1 VKGAIA
7 AGHPRTAEVGAGVLA
22 AGGNAV
28 DACVAAGFASWVAES
43 PLTGAGG
50 GGFMLIHRRRD
61 RSTRVLDFFTAVP
74 ERRSGDAMDAVDIDF
89 SGGDTQ
95 VFRIGAASVAVP
107 GTLAGLEEAHRRFGS
122 LPWAELV
129 ASAAE
134 LARGGVELTRPQA
147 YLHAILDLILNHTE
161 EGRRIY
167 GGVGVGELLVLRD
180 LADTLELIGR
190 RGAKTLY
197 GGELGRAIVSHLGGQ
212 LSRRDLSEY
221 RVINRRPVRAKY
233 AGHEFQSNPP
243 PSSGG
248 VLIAWGLKRLSA
260 APSLAEL
267 AAVMKAQAELRDARF
282 TRALYRGGVTK
293 HLEVVH
299 GTTHISV
306 VDAQGNA
313 AAMTCSTGSGSGV
326 IVPGYGFQLNNML
339 GEFDLARPETPGARL
354 SSMMSPSIVVGKS
367 GPRLVVGSAGSMRLR
382 GAVMQVVVNVVGR
395 GLDVETAIE
404 APRVHYEAPVV
415 HCEGGNDEVAV
426 AELEAAGWEA
436 VRWRRRNLYFG
447 GAAAVERLPS
457 GELHAAGDPR
467 RGGAGVVV
475 DG

>member
-1 VKGAIA
+1 MKGAIA
-7 AGHPRTAEVGAGVLA
+7 AGHPLTAKVGARVLS

-50 GGFMLIHRRRD
+50 GGFMVLHRARD
-61 RSTRVLDFFTAVP
+61 RTTRVLDFFTAVP
-74 ERRSGDAMDAVDIDF
+74 SSLGGEMDSVDIDF

-95 VFRIGAASVAVP
+95 VFHIGPASVAVP

-129 ASAAE
+129 APAVE

-147 YLHAILDLILNHTE
+147 YLHAILDLILQHTE
-161 EGRRIY
+161 EGRKIY
-167 GGVGVGELLVLRD
+167 GGVGAGDLLVQGD
-180 LADTLELIGR
+180 LAGTLELISR
-190 RGAKTLY
+190 RGAAALY
-197 GGELGRAIVSHLGGQ
+197 GGELGRAVVALLGGR
-212 LSRRDLSEY
+212 LRKRDLESY
-221 RVINRRPVRAKY
+221 RVINRRPVRAEY
-233 AGHEFQSNPP
+233 AGHEFRSNPP

-248 VLIAWGLKRLSA
+248 VLIGWGLQHLSA
-260 APSLAEL
+260 TPSLAEL
-267 AAVMKAQAELRDARF
+267 ASVMKAQAEARSRGF
-282 TRALYRGGVTK
+282 TRALYRGGVTR

-306 VDAQGNA
+306 VDARGNA

-326 IVPGYGFQLNNML
+326 IVPGHGVQLNNML
-339 GEFDLARPETPGARL
+339 GEFDLARPSRAGARL
-354 SSMMSPSIVVGKS
+354 SSMMSPSVVVGAH
-367 GPRLVVGSAGSMRLR
+367 GPRLVVGSAGSLRLR
-382 GAVMQVVVNVVGR
+382 GAVMQVIVNVVGR
-395 GLDVETAIE
+395 GLDVEAAIE
-404 APRVHYEAPVV
+404 APRIHWEGPVV
-415 HCEGGNDEVAV
+415 HCEGGHDEAV
-426 AELEAAGWEA
+426 LAELESAGWDV

-447 GAAAVERLPS
+447 GAAAVEQLPD
-457 GELHAAGDPR
+457 GELRAAGDPR